1 MGKGEAVA
9 TEDPCPLSGPG
20 VLLASLFPCEPL
32 EAFRSVPK
40 LKGLRLGITDLEL
53 APVGERGATLAK

>member
-40 LKGLRLGITDLEL
+40 FKGLSLGVTDLEL